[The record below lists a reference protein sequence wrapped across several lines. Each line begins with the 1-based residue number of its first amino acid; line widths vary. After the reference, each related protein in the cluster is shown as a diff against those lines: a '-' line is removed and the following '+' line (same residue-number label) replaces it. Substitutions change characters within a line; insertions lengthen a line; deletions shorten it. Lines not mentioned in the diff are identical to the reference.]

1 MQLRNRQVPAACLFL
16 LPFRRNVALHFPAD
30 GAAPVPVVRHRLLL
44 SSQCDSCPLRPFGKG
59 GGLSVRAG
67 GKTAPSPEKRGI
79 PGVKTVST
87 LGKTKVLTVFSKVL
101 TVFSKV
107 LTVFSKVLTVKR
119 GDSSECGGGAAVPAG
134 PAFQRR
140 DGAETCGGADLL
152 FPASRF
158 RMKKRLRL
166 RGRERSASIRS
177 LPERE

>member
-16 LPFRRNVALHFPAD
+16 LPFRRNVALNFPAG
-30 GAAPVPVVRHRLLL
+30 GAAPVPAVRHRLLL
-44 SSQCDSCPLRPFGKG
+44 SSQCDSCLLRPFGKG
-59 GGLSVRAG
+59 GGLSSGPEKKQLLRRKNGAFRCV
-67 GKTAPSPEKRGI
+67 KTA
-79 PGVKTVST
+79 ST

-101 TVFSKV
+101 TVFP
-107 LTVFSKVLTVKR
+107 KVLTVKR

-158 RMKKRLRL
+158 RMKKGSGCVAGNVLPAS
-166 RGRERSASIRS
+166 GVFQRESNMNK
-177 LPERE
+177 